1 MRRMIENLDEFK
13 RADGSDEFEKVEG
26 SAKNT
31 SINWIYIRCAVSANI
46 ATFVFAGEIP
56 NGVTITKNSILAT
69 IIPPKAVLN
78 HIGMDVDKT
87 YALSAL
93 PIIDKSTR
101 TVNDNTVAFLQGYGK
116 EYSLMFSSDITN
128 NTGGIKVFRVEFTFI
143 LQEVVP

>member
-1 MRRMIENLDEFK
+1 MRRMIETLDEFK

-26 SAKNT
+26 SVNNT
-31 SINWIYIRCAVSANI
+31 DINWIYIRCAVSANI

-78 HIGMDVDKT
+78 HIGMDANKT

-116 EYSLMFSSDITN
+116 EYSLMFSSDVAN
-128 NTGGIKVFRVEFTFI
+128 NTGGIKTFRAEFTFI
-143 LQEVVP
+143 L

>member
-56 NGVTITKNSILAT
+56 NGVTIRNNTVLAT

-78 HIGMDVDKT
+78 HIGTDTNKT
-87 YALSAL
+87 YALGAL
-93 PIIDKSTR
+93 PIIDKSTKAI
-101 TVNDNTVAFLQGYGK
+101 DNIAAFLQGYK
-116 EYSLMFSSDITN
+116 TEYSLMFSKDITN
-128 NTGGIKVFRVEFTFI
+128 SSGNTKAFRAEFTFI
-143 LQEVVP
+143 L